1 MRKRTLIPLI
11 LLILIIGG
19 VWYLDSAVNK
29 TSVEP
34 VSDIDTSTWTTFTS
48 DQYDFGIE
56 YPADDWNKAV
66 KPDDQIAPKFSFYIK
81 PAGVPVKAPFD
92 HFANITHVSVYPEGI
107 PTEGLIGQTTK
118 LEGDWG
124 ENVSDESRLY
134 LLEDGTPFAA
144 YIKFKERPDSWNGSG
159 FAWARLKA
167 DNFKSVCFENG
178 AEMKD
183 SEQCDPLGNED
194 ITIHH
199 RGEVNEDIW
208 PLLKDSVK
216 SISFNW

>member
-19 VWYLDSAVNK
+19 VWYLDSNK
-29 TSVEP
+29 DKVSPDP
-34 VSDIDTSTWTTFTS
+34 VDNVDTSSWSTFTS
-48 DQYDFGIE
+48 DKYNFEID
-56 YPADDWNKAV
+56 YPVNDWNMAV
-66 KPDDQIAPKFSFYIK
+66 KPDDRLAPKFSFYIK

-107 PTEGLIGQTTK
+107 PTEGLIGQTTD

-124 ENVSDESRLY
+124 ENISDESRLY

-144 YIKFKERPDSWNGSG
+144 YIKFNEKPDSWNGSG

-167 DNFKSVCFENG
+167 DNFESVCFQDG
-178 AEMKD
+178 VEMEPND
-183 SEQCDPLGNED
+183 QCDPLGDES
-194 ITIHH
+194 ITIRH

-208 PLLKDSVK
+208 PSLKASVR
-216 SISFNW
+216 SINFN